1 MDWMLNSGQIA
12 RPTPAIPQLLATSME
27 EMEMY
32 NSIHAIRWDEV
43 LTIAIINR
51 TCDNLEK
58 KIQGKS

>member
-12 RPTPAIPQLLATSME
+12 RPTPAIPQSLLATSME

-32 NSIHAIRWDEV
+32 NSINDTRWDEV

-58 KIQGKS
+58 KI